1 MEFAGAYSKQKLQAF
16 HDGTKKTPT
25 NSGNEL
31 SPTDLAILRHVSLYR
46 LTFTYPVMQL
56 FFPEVN
62 FTNREAALSRAGDAL
77 AALAKL
83 GYLTSKEN
91 DTPLGFN
98 RNHKYFILTGQ
109 GAKLIEAPT
118 SRTKSPNEPATDLAV
133 LWLCSMGKKRFHRVD
148 RQDLL
153 PIVGDDAPRYSVRH
167 VISQEEF
174 GPVIYR
180 VYPAT
185 SSKPANVVE
194 YAKKILLKTR
204 KKEALLPIVEVGDYG
219 FAILA
224 PTEDHRLGIQN
235 ELRKPD
241 GKLPPL
247 NRQAR
252 FTVRLGPTPQ
262 TLNQAIEGLKAKTLP
277 IDHA

>member
-1 MEFAGAYSKQKLQAF
+1 MAA
-16 HDGTKKTPT
+16 TTPLT
-25 NSGNEL
+25 NSGNQI
-31 SPTDLAILRHVSLYR
+31 SPTDLAILRHVALYR
-46 LTFTYPVMQL
+46 LTFTYPVQQL
-56 FFPEVN
+56 FFPDEK
-62 FTNREAALSRAGDAL
+62 FAKREAALSRAGDAL
-77 AALAKL
+77 AALTKL
-83 GYLTSKEN
+83 GYLTSQEN
-91 DTPLGFN
+91 DTRLGFN
-98 RNHKYFILTGQ
+98 KHHRYFILTDQ
-109 GAKLIEAPT
+109 GAKLIDAPA

-148 RQDLL
+148 RQDLMPFL
-153 PIVGDDAPRYSVRH
+153 GEDSPRYSVRH
-167 VISQEEF
+167 VISEEAEF

-185 SSKPANVVE
+185 STKPSSVVA
-194 YAKKILLKTR
+194 YAKTVLEQTR
-204 KKEALLPIVEVGDYG
+204 KKEALLPMVEVGDYG

-224 PTEDHRLGIQN
+224 SREDYRQSIQK

-262 TLNQAIEGLKAKTLP
+262 TLNQAIEGLKPKQSTDGA
-277 IDHA
+277 DD